1 MNVYR
6 KCPKKHLGKR
16 LLLLSPFLIL
26 LIVMMGG
33 IVFNT
38 EEKQERYLTPEE
50 QEAEFK
56 SIIATVNFLFRQ
68 RKRDELQNVAIILK
82 STSLE
87 DTNRWLFDI
96 EAQRKSRN
104 DLPLYIYPEIN
115 NLTEYKELK
124 KLKLT
129 FENVKILMV
138 HNGSAVISDVLKN
151 PLVGFL
157 IEVNDTQHI
166 GDDFGDFYYL
176 GQEVMKLD
184 RNVECVCGGI
194 SYQRP
199 EYLQLSQD
207 NIFWPVGVET
217 CDIGIMRSRT
227 DFKPLGSLDPLL
239 DYPALAPICIRP
251 EVPRISSD
259 AEHVTNKS
267 IGVNKFDAKLFTAS
281 KMNETV
287 MLDLK
292 AAKPMAMQD
301 WNNLEKEDINGIYK
315 FPFSGSE
322 ELSHYFG
329 ENDFQKIL
337 DQRGYDNIIPMF
349 VHGRKVY
356 IVPTTSM

>member
-1 MNVYR
+1 
-6 KCPKKHLGKR
+6 
-16 LLLLSPFLIL
+16 
-26 LIVMMGG
+26 
-33 IVFNT
+33 
-38 EEKQERYLTPEE
+38 
-50 QEAEFK
+50 
-56 SIIATVNFLFRQ
+56 
-68 RKRDELQNVAIILK
+68 
-82 STSLE
+82 
-87 DTNRWLFDI
+87 
-96 EAQRKSRN
+96 
-104 DLPLYIYPEIN
+104 
-115 NLTEYKELK
+115 
-124 KLKLT
+124 
-129 FENVKILMV
+129 
-138 HNGSAVISDVLKN
+138 
-151 PLVGFL
+151 
-157 IEVNDTQHI
+157 
-166 GDDFGDFYYL
+166 
-176 GQEVMKLD
+176 
-184 RNVECVCGGI
+184 
-194 SYQRP
+194 
-199 EYLQLSQD
+199 
-207 NIFWPVGVET
+207 
-217 CDIGIMRSRT
+217 MRSRT